1 MRLITDDSSGDSKLA
16 TKMVVSVFREQ
27 MIKSGKEKGEQ
38 LLPTQVEE
46 IISDCKLEHDGE
58 IQIEDF
64 AKFLLSKWYAFFA

>member
-1 MRLITDDSSGDSKLA
+1 MRLITDDSSGGDGKQA

-64 AKFLLSKWYAFFA
+64 AKFLLSK

>member
-1 MRLITDDSSGDSKLA
+1 
-16 TKMVVSVFREQ
+16 MVVSVFREQ

-64 AKFLLSKWYAFFA
+64 AKFLLSK